1 MLFCE
6 IGSALL
12 GEGWDWD
19 KNGRIDAYIDAP
31 ELLDRVEGDD
41 LLQKI
46 IPVVALSLD
55 LSVSELR
62 LARWGREHDKPCQKG
77 AW

>member
-6 IGSALL
+6 IGSAMHRK
-12 GEGWDWD
+12 GWEWD
-19 KNGRIDAYIDAP
+19 KKGRIDAYIDAP

-55 LSVSELR
+55 QSVSELR
-62 LARWGREHDKPCQKG
+62 LARWGREYDKPFQKG